1 MNKFINAKQEEIN
14 KAVEHFKKEIAGLR
28 TGRANPGIL
37 DGVQAEAYGIRTP
50 LNGLASITVQDG
62 QSIVI
67 APWDKSVSK
76 DIEKAIVAA
85 DLGLGVVNEGD
96 KIRLTVPLMT
106 EENRH
111 DLVKKLNERMEK
123 TKISI
128 RQVRDEIK
136 SDIESAEANKE
147 IAEDDKFRFIKEL
160 EESINKTN
168 EELKSI
174 RAKKEEEIMTI

>member
-14 KAVEHFKKEIAGLR
+14 KAVEHFKKEIASLR
-28 TGRANPGIL
+28 TGRANPVILEGI
-37 DGVQAEAYGIRTP
+37 QPEAYGVRTP
-50 LNGLASITVQDG
+50 INGLASITVQDG

-76 DIEKAIVAA
+76 EIEKAIVAA

-106 EENRH
+106 EENRR

-128 RQVRDEIK
+128 RQIRDEIK
-136 SDIESAEANKE
+136 NDIAGAEEKKE

-160 EESINKTN
+160 EEFINKTN
-168 EELKSI
+168 EELKNI
-174 RAKKEEEIMTI
+174 RDKKEEEIMTI

>member
-28 TGRANPGIL
+28 TGRANPGIF

-50 LNGLASITVQDG
+50 LNGLSSITVQDG

-67 APWDKSVSK
+67 APWDKNVSK

-96 KIRLTVPLMT
+96 KIRLTVPQMT
-106 EENRH
+106 EENRR

-128 RQVRDEIK
+128 RQVREEIK
-136 SDIESAEANKE
+136 SDIEGAEANKE

-160 EESINKTN
+160 EESINKIN
-168 EELKSI
+168 EELKNI
-174 RAKKEEEIMTI
+174 RDKKEEEIMTI

>member
-1 MNKFINAKQEEIN
+1 MNKFINVKQEEVN

-37 DGVQAEAYGIRTP
+37 DGVQAEVYGVRTP

-67 APWDKSVSK
+67 APWDKNVGK
-76 DIEKAIVAA
+76 EIEKAIVAA
-85 DLGLGVVNEGD
+85 DLGLGVINEGD
-96 KIRLTVPLMT
+96 KIRLTVPQMT
-106 EENRH
+106 EENRR

-128 RQVRDEIK
+128 RQIREEIK
-136 SDIESAEANKE
+136 SDIEGAETKKE

-168 EELKSI
+168 EELKNI
-174 RAKKEEEIMTI
+174 RDKKEEEIMTI